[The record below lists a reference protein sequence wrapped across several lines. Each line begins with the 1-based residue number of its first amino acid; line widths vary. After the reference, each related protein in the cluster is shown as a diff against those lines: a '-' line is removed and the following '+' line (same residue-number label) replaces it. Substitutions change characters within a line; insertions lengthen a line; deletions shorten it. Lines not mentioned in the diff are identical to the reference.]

1 MTLACLFTLALPEAS
16 QDPFFYLYAPDAMG
30 SHSASM
36 SCLRCSLPDKTR
48 LVCAR
53 CLGESHSLY
62 ELPEMQFQRRD
73 TGRDIYDR
81 GSCRSAQSRPLSEP
95 PLAHLHPSIVAQLL
109 WWGFS
114 RLRIIISSVCTV
126 DQVLLMRFTDVKA
139 VTFRQQ

>member
-1 MTLACLFTLALPEAS
+1 MSERRFGQGAGLGAATGPPVIDISLSVGPLKFPL
-16 QDPFFYLYAPDAMG
+16 DPFFYLYAPDAMG

-114 RLRIIISSVCTV
+114 RLRIINFS
-126 DQVLLMRFTDVKA
+126 
-139 VTFRQQ
+139 

>member
-73 TGRDIYDR
+73 TERDIYDR
-81 GSCRSAQSRPLSEP
+81 GSCRSAQSRSLSEP
-95 PLAHLHPSIVAQLL
+95 PLALLHPSIVAQLL

-114 RLRIIISSVCTV
+114 RLRIINFDGFWAPDLGSG
-126 DQVLLMRFTDVKA
+126 
-139 VTFRQQ
+139 